1 MSQKRGFCLQQ
12 CAADQQA
19 GPEHKRRCKA
29 MTATQSQ
36 FIGDSG
42 VINRVEYIR
51 ILQQALTE
59 LGYSQLADGLAEAS
73 NCLCEAPSVV
83 HLRQHIVN
91 GAWLPACE
99 AAEACTELTT
109 DQLSRVKY
117 VLMQQHVLEVCDRH
131 MYFTPFLSMSTAH
144 ASPAWFSMCTGPSA
158 PSRVHAVLSQ
168 PHLVQSIASKQYT
181 TALQCI
187 RTKMQP
193 LGVCRAELH
202 ELTGCLV
209 CENAAELM
217 STFSWDG
224 PTAKGRHT
232 ALQAV
237 QVWSRSMVLCA
248 AAVAKH
254 LPCTDA
260 IAAGLTVGHKR
271 VYGPAAHIKPYI
283 RTASDMHGR
292 ANFVPD
298 ETLQHAG
305 YRACKRHDSSWE
317 IAQPD

>member
-29 MTATQSQ
+29 MTATQSH

-42 VINRVEYIR
+42 VIKRVEYIR

-83 HLRQHIVN
+83 YLRQHIVN

-117 VLMQQHVLEVCDRH
+117 VLMQQHVLEVCDWH
-131 MYFTPFLSMSTAH
+131 MYFTAFLSMSTAH

-158 PSRVHAVLSQ
+158 PSRAGEEFMLCFHNLIWCRVSLLSSIQ
-168 PHLVQSIASKQYT
+168 QLYSAFERRCSHWGFVEQSYTNSRDASCVKTQ
-181 TALQCI
+181 Q
-187 RTKMQP
+187 
-193 LGVCRAELH
+193 
-202 ELTGCLV
+202 
-209 CENAAELM
+209 
-217 STFSWDG
+217 
-224 PTAKGRHT
+224 
-232 ALQAV
+232 
-237 QVWSRSMVLCA
+237 
-248 AAVAKH
+248 
-254 LPCTDA
+254 
-260 IAAGLTVGHKR
+260 
-271 VYGPAAHIKPYI
+271 
-283 RTASDMHGR
+283 
-292 ANFVPD
+292 
-298 ETLQHAG
+298 
-305 YRACKRHDSSWE
+305 SS
-317 IAQPD
+317 